1 MFTAS
6 MSQNK
11 RSTGLLIATIFMLL
25 GSISLSMACSADEAA
40 APAVAPAVAPTAAS
54 VAAPAQPAPTVAL
67 EEKAD
72 KQIAFPVF
80 ASTSIVGDWVKNVG
94 GERVIVEHLAPA
106 GKDPHTYQ
114 PTPKEV
120 AKLSESKLVFS
131 IGLSLEGK
139 NISSLLEN
147 SLSPDA
153 THIPLGPLVNP
164 IEYGEHDEHD
174 EQDEQDE
181 QDKEEQQAH
190 GTHDPHF
197 WLDPSRASL
206 AIDEITT
213 QLSVIDPDSADFYQE
228 NATAYKSQLS
238 DLDKQMSSVF
248 EQIPEKD
255 RKLVTSHE
263 ALGYLAHK
271 YDFEIV
277 GTVIPSM
284 STESGPAAIAIAKLV
299 DDLKT
304 EGVKGIFMESGI
316 EEKITKQIAQD
327 ANVEVITGL
336 QVEYVLEGE
345 TYLQM
350 MTKLSEL
357 IVEGLK

>member
-40 APAVAPAVAPTAAS
+40 APAVAPAAAPAAAS
-54 VAAPAQPAPTVAL
+54 AAAPAQPAPTVAL

-164 IEYGEHDEHD
+164 IEYKEHDEHD
-174 EQDEQDE
+174 EHDEN
-181 QDKEEQQAH
+181 
-190 GTHDPHF
+190 
-197 WLDPSRASL
+197 
-206 AIDEITT
+206 
-213 QLSVIDPDSADFYQE
+213 DSDSHQE
-228 NATAYKSQLS
+228 H
-238 DLDKQMSSVF
+238 
-248 EQIPEKD
+248 KD
-255 RKLVTSHE
+255 HKTNGRTSKTDH
-263 ALGYLAHK
+263 
-271 YDFEIV
+271 
-277 GTVIPSM
+277 
-284 STESGPAAIAIAKLV
+284 SG
-299 DDLKT
+299 
-304 EGVKGIFMESGI
+304 
-316 EEKITKQIAQD
+316 
-327 ANVEVITGL
+327 
-336 QVEYVLEGE
+336 
-345 TYLQM
+345 
-350 MTKLSEL
+350 
-357 IVEGLK
+357 

>member
-25 GSISLSMACSADEAA
+25 GSLSLSMACSADEAA
-40 APAVAPAVAPTAAS
+40 APAAAPAG
-54 VAAPAQPAPTVAL
+54 APAQPAPTVAL

-174 EQDEQDE
+174 EHDE
-181 QDKEEQQAH
+181 H
-190 GTHDPHF
+190 
-197 WLDPSRASL
+197 AS
-206 AIDEITT
+206 T
-213 QLSVIDPDSADFYQE
+213 V
-228 NATAYKSQLS
+228 
-238 DLDKQMSSVF
+238 
-248 EQIPEKD
+248 
-255 RKLVTSHE
+255 VT
-263 ALGYLAHK
+263 
-271 YDFEIV
+271 
-277 GTVIPSM
+277 
-284 STESGPAAIAIAKLV
+284 
-299 DDLKT
+299 
-304 EGVKGIFMESGI
+304 
-316 EEKITKQIAQD
+316 
-327 ANVEVITGL
+327 
-336 QVEYVLEGE
+336 
-345 TYLQM
+345 
-350 MTKLSEL
+350 
-357 IVEGLK
+357 

>member
-25 GSISLSMACSADEAA
+25 GSLSLSMACSADEAA
-40 APAVAPAVAPTAAS
+40 APT
-54 VAAPAQPAPTVAL
+54 QPAAIVGL
-67 EEKAD
+67 EEKTN

-80 ASTSIVGDWVKNVG
+80 ASTSIVGDWVKNIG

-120 AKLSESKLVFS
+120 ANLSESKLVFS
-131 IGLSLEGK
+131 IGLALEGK

-164 IEYGEHDEHD
+164 IEYKDHDEHNEHDEHD
-174 EQDEQDE
+174 EHEGHD
-181 QDKEEQQAH
+181 H

-263 ALGYLAHK
+263 ALGYLGHK

-284 STESGPAAIAIAKLV
+284 STESGPTAIAIAKLV

-304 EGVKGIFMESGI
+304 EGVKGIFMESAV
-316 EEKITKQIAQD
+316 EEKITKQIAQG
-327 ANVEVITGL
+327 AIVEVITGL

-357 IVEGLK
+357 IVERLK

>member
-25 GSISLSMACSADEAA
+25 GSLSLSMACSADEAA
-40 APAVAPAVAPTAAS
+40 APAAAPAAAS
-54 VAAPAQPAPTVAL
+54 AAAPAQPAPTVAL

-164 IEYGEHDEHD
+164 IEY
-174 EQDEQDE
+174 
-181 QDKEEQQAH
+181 K
-190 GTHDPHF
+190 
-197 WLDPSRASL
+197 
-206 AIDEITT
+206 
-213 QLSVIDPDSADFYQE
+213 
-228 NATAYKSQLS
+228 
-238 DLDKQMSSVF
+238 
-248 EQIPEKD
+248 
-255 RKLVTSHE
+255 
-263 ALGYLAHK
+263 
-271 YDFEIV
+271 
-277 GTVIPSM
+277 
-284 STESGPAAIAIAKLV
+284 
-299 DDLKT
+299 
-304 EGVKGIFMESGI
+304 
-316 EEKITKQIAQD
+316 
-327 ANVEVITGL
+327 
-336 QVEYVLEGE
+336 
-345 TYLQM
+345 
-350 MTKLSEL
+350 
-357 IVEGLK
+357 

>member
-6 MSQNK
+6 MSQNE
-11 RSTGLLIATIFMLL
+11 RYPRLLIATIFMLL
-25 GSISLSMACSADEAA
+25 GSLSLSMACSADEA
-40 APAVAPAVAPTAAS
+40 VAPA
-54 VAAPAQPAPTVAL
+54 AAPAQPAPTVAL
-67 EEKAD
+67 EEKTD

-80 ASTSIVGDWVKNVG
+80 ASTSIVGDWVKKVG

-164 IEYGEHDEHD
+164 IEYKEHEGHD
-174 EQDEQDE
+174 
-181 QDKEEQQAH
+181 H

-213 QLSVIDPDSADFYQE
+213 QLSVIDPDSAGFYQE

-238 DLDKQMSSVF
+238 DLDKQMSSMF

-263 ALGYLAHK
+263 ALGYLGHK

-284 STESGPAAIAIAKLV
+284 STESGPTAIAIAKLV

-304 EGVKGIFMESGI
+304 EGVKGIFMESGV
-316 EEKITKQIAQD
+316 EEKIAKQIAQD
-327 ANVEVITGL
+327 AKVEVITGL
-336 QVEYVLEGE
+336 QVEHVLEGE